1 MKLLGLSFGTKMG
14 NNEVLIKE
22 ALMAAGEI
30 GNIEVG
36 FIRMLDLDIK
46 PCRGCTVCARSFRQ
60 GGDGKCVIKDD
71 LPLVDEQ
78 VMQSDGLIIGAPIY
92 VLAPPGLYKS
102 VADRWGPS
110 HDMAWRIEAQ
120 KIALAKGKKGL
131 DERVFK
137 RRVGGFM
144 CTGGAATPH
153 WLSLGL
159 PLMNLLTFSSHIAI
173 VDQLAVFPLSRM
185 GHITLNRKILER
197 ARKLGRHVAQAMGK
211 PEKQLKWRGD
221 SPGTCPVC
229 HSNLLTVTDKNPVEC
244 PICGIA
250 GELKVSRG
258 KITVTFS
265 EAEQARSRLTIAG
278 KKEHWDELAGTAKF
292 MAIRQQ
298 KAAEIEQNMK
308 IYKGYAEIKL
318 K

>member
-1 MKLLGLSFGTKMG
+1 MRLLGLSFGSKMG

-22 ALMAAGEI
+22 ALMAAKEL

-36 FIRMLDLDIK
+36 FIRMLDLDIE
-46 PCRGCTVCARSFRQ
+46 PCRGCTVCARSLRE

-78 VMQSDGLIIGAPIY
+78 VMQSDGLIIGAPVY

-110 HDMAWRIEAQ
+110 HDMAWRMEAK
-120 KIALAKGKKGL
+120 KIAQGKGKKGP

-137 RRVGGFM
+137 RRVAGFM

-159 PLMNLLTFSSHIAI
+159 PLMNLLTFSSHIAVI
-173 VDQLAVFPLSRM
+173 DQLAVFPLSRL
-185 GHITLNRKILER
+185 GHITLHSDVLER
-197 ARKLGRHVAQAMGK
+197 ARKLGWNVAGAMGK
-211 PEKQLKWRGD
+211 PDKELKWQGD
-221 SPGTCPVC
+221 TPGTCPVC

-250 GELKVSRG
+250 GEIKVSRG
-258 KITVTFS
+258 KITVSFS

-278 KKEHWDELAGTAKF
+278 KKEHWDELAGNAKF

-298 KAAEIEQNMK
+298 KADEIAKNMEK
-308 IYKGYAEIKL
+308 YKGYAEVKL